1 MLRKWALNASP
12 IIALGKIDRLNL
24 INELCQEIVIPKGV
38 AEEIAQGPPD
48 DQDLEWL
55 RQPGKD
61 WVRDVGDIKQLI
73 TAWDLGQGESEVL
86 NWAYLHPEFEAG
98 LDDRAARNCAAA
110 MNIKVKGTIG
120 NILLAKKEKR
130 IALVSPILIQLAEA
144 GLRIDP
150 SLFHTAKKLAGEE

>member
-48 DQDLEWL
+48 DQALEWL

-61 WVRDVGDIKQLI
+61 WVRDVG
-73 TAWDLGQGESEVL
+73 
-86 NWAYLHPEFEAG
+86 
-98 LDDRAARNCAAA
+98 
-110 MNIKVKGTIG
+110 NIKNLILPGIWDKAKVKY
-120 NILLAKKEKR
+120 
-130 IALVSPILIQLAEA
+130 
-144 GLRIDP
+144 
-150 SLFHTAKKLAGEE
+150 

>member
-24 INELCQEIVIPKGV
+24 INELCQEIVIPRGV

-48 DQDLEWL
+48 DLAIEWL

-61 WVRDVGDIKQLI
+61 WVKDVGDINQLI
-73 TAWDLGQGESEVL
+73 AAWDLGKGESEVL
-86 NWAYLHPEFEAG
+86 NWAYLHPEFEAV

-120 NILLAKKEKR
+120 IILLAKKEKK
-130 IALVSPILIQLAEA
+130 IALVSPVLIQLEEA

-150 SLFHTAKKLAGEE
+150 SLCLTAKKLAGED